1 MLSLSDSE
9 NNTSFDSLK
18 EKLQKENNEKAIK
31 LLNTYIDNISSLS
44 NEIKNKENLLLYYN
58 LKLNKIKDEYDEI
71 NKEIIEEEN
80 NLIDTYISSV
90 EEEDFYL
97 SSQLEIKDICERA
110 KEKKNKYDKI
120 KEEYEYCKLYMN
132 KDEENLEENINNL
145 TENEKNIFFI
155 LKEHLLNDKDLNK
168 IKDDYNILSENND
181 YNDIIRNNMNFIREI
196 RNKMRNNKK
205 EINDIKKE
213 IKNNYEKKTRKNINH
228 LNYSENINL
237 LKKSN
242 NNNININN
250 SNISYDNINI
260 NNINS
265 SILNNSI
272 DINNNTI
279 PNDDLNKT
287 NNYSL
292 TNNNVNISTN
302 LNKTFYLRANKSLI
316 NYPKNKT
323 KIKSHSLI
331 LKTDSSDK
339 NKKRDKYLCKRLLKN
354 YCNKYSE
361 RNKEFMFDLNLKEK
375 KNQSMPKSLYN
386 ERKSKRENMDDYIYI
401 HGNKYKQSLIGKAT
415 NTINGVYSYY

>member
-97 SSQLEIKDICERA
+97 SPQLEIKDICERA

-120 KEEYEYCKLYMN
+120 KEEYEYSKLYMN

-205 EINDIKKE
+205 EINDI
-213 IKNNYEKKTRKNINH
+213 
-228 LNYSENINL
+228 NINL

-292 TNNNVNISTN
+292 TNNNINISTN

-323 KIKSHSLI
+323 KMKSHSLI

-375 KNQSMPKSLYN
+375 KNQSMPKSLYK